1 MHSLYKFFFLV
12 LAACVL
18 LSCERKQVNNPI
30 NVSPDSSHK
39 IYGFARDTSAYA
51 MVIDT
56 SVHDSAFRE
65 ETVPIEKGGFAE
77 YFSSF
82 HQKGSPET
90 KIFYAYSDSIS
101 PFVKGRSQKS
111 AFIDLVALAYARHY
125 AMEISP
131 DDIWLLILDGFRLHV
146 KSNSDSLKDRFV
158 GPDVDTDI
166 KVFANHLTMEST
178 HEEWF
183 GVIADFF
190 DNLQEKLPPETGAPL
205 RTKFSTTSPVD
216 YNISRSMVMAI
227 ASEYYTYF
235 TYTLCGIPQIRINGT
250 KEDWSLLKD
259 SFNKL
264 ATRLDMEWWSQQLN
278 PILDEFVKAF
288 DGNSSI
294 AFWKNIY
301 KLYEP
306 KGCGNP
312 KFNGWFSK
320 FYPYLMGY
328 SDKMEFVKRT
338 DWEHDVDFETL
349 PNALTSVDVKW
360 NYLGQEIPL
369 KLYTGFIG
377 VQVDTTS
384 KMLKAARGY
393 ALRSQCGWCDI
404 KNVADTLT
412 YIPGKPHRML
422 EMLAISDSMN
432 IYDKNGLSFA
442 THDRKEIENFIKAS
456 NYKDEYMEPSIRSRI
471 KKKYKSILSVNLF
484 KDGKLLDHLQYFVVP
499 EENAGGILT
508 LQGVVAINDK
518 ERIESFFKE
527 RNIAIDGVVKEFE
540 NEQSL
545 PKLNVEILVDT
556 VILKDGISLRNGLEM
571 SAFKTGIIRALNNSM
586 GWRLNR
592 LLYRYYKDDFNL
604 SAVAS
609 IGYKENG
616 RVDENISL
624 TLMPDSNRNFK
635 MELKDILHYG
645 YMPPKVRTDVGNN
658 EIAQEI
664 VDFVKFHLAF
674 TREYRMVCKQNGQDA
689 KDSVDIIGAPATK
702 KSLCSEIKFSKDL
715 ATGGVVRYECIEL
728 NKIIVPK
735 KREKMLN
742 SKDSTL
748 ADSLMA
754 WSNALYGEPRERIRS
769 TYTNAYFNKRN
780 DVYDTR
786 YNLPISQVVKLKI
799 PPCFVEEKLNEE
811 KKYNEDFRF

>member
-1 MHSLYKFFFLV
+1 MHSLYKFFFFV

-18 LSCERKQVNNPI
+18 SSCGDEKVVKLSSNAKQ
-30 NVSPDSSHK
+30 SFE
-39 IYGFARDTSAYA
+39 GFVRDTSAYA
-51 MVIDT
+51 MVVDT

-65 ETVPIEKGGFAE
+65 ETVPVEKGGFAE

-158 GPDVDTDI
+158 GPNVDTSI
-166 KVFANHLTMEST
+166 KVQADGLTMEST

-205 RTKFSTTSPVD
+205 RTKFSTTSPID
-216 YNISRSMVMAI
+216 YNISRSMIMAI
-227 ASEYYTYF
+227 ASEYYTYTAF
-235 TYTLCGIPQIRINGT
+235 TLCGIPKIKINGT

-264 ATRLDMEWWSQQLN
+264 ASRLDMEWWSQQLN
-278 PILDEFVKAF
+278 PILDEFVKIF
-288 DGNSSI
+288 DGQSPVS
-294 AFWKNIY
+294 FWKNIY

-349 PNALTSVDVKW
+349 PNAVTSVDIEW
-360 NYLGQEIPL
+360 NYFGQEIPL

-377 VQVDTTS
+377 VQVDTAS
-384 KMLKAARGY
+384 KMLKAAMGY

-471 KKKYKSILSVNLF
+471 EKKYKSILSVNLF
-484 KDGKLLDHLQYFVVP
+484 KDGKLLDHLQYFVAP

-545 PKLNVEILVDT
+545 PKLNFDILVDT
-556 VILKDGISLRNGLEM
+556 VVLKEGKSLREDLEM
-571 SAFKTGIIRALNNSM
+571 GEFKTGIIQAFKNSM
-586 GWRLNR
+586 GWRLKR
-592 LLYRYYKDDFNL
+592 LLYRYYNDDFNL
-604 SAVAS
+604 SAVAAM
-609 IGYKENG
+609 GYKEKG
-616 RVDENISL
+616 RVDEHVSL
-624 TLMPDSNRNFK
+624 ALYPDSNKEFK
-635 MELKDILHYG
+635 EELRDVLHYG
-645 YMPPKVRTDVGNN
+645 YMPLKVHTDIGND

-664 VDFVKFHLAF
+664 VDFVKIHLAF

-715 ATGGVVRYECIEL
+715 ATGGVVSYECIEY

-799 PPCFVEEKLNEE
+799 PACFVEE
-811 KKYNEDFRF
+811 

>member
-1 MHSLYKFFFLV
+1 MHSFYKFFYLL
-12 LAACVL
+12 LATSVL
-18 LSCERKQVNNPI
+18 LSCERKQVNKPI
-30 NVSPDSSHK
+30 DVSPDSSHK
-39 IYGFARDTSAYA
+39 IYGFVRDTSAYA
-51 MVIDT
+51 MVVDT

-65 ETVPIEKGGFAE
+65 ETVPVEKGGFAE

-235 TYTLCGIPQIRINGT
+235 AYTFCGIPQIRINGT

-471 KKKYKSILSVNLF
+471 EKKYKSILSVNLF

-508 LQGVVAINDK
+508 LQGMVAIKDK

-527 RNIAIDGVVKEFE
+527 RNVAIDGVVKEFE

-545 PKLNVEILVDT
+545 PKLNIDILVDT
-556 VILKDGISLRNGLEM
+556 VVLKEGKSLREDLEM
-571 SAFKTGIIRALNNSM
+571 GEFKTGIIQAFKNSM
-586 GWRLNR
+586 GWRLKR
-592 LLYRYYKDDFNL
+592 LLYRYYNDDFNL
-604 SAVAS
+604 SAVAAM
-609 IGYKENG
+609 GYKEKG
-616 RVDENISL
+616 RVDEHVSL
-624 TLMPDSNRNFK
+624 SLEPDSNKDFK
-635 MELKDILHYG
+635 KELREVLHYG
-645 YMPPKVRTDVGNN
+645 YMPPEVHTDVGND

-664 VDFVKFHLAF
+664 VDVVKFHIAF

-715 ATGGVVRYECIEL
+715 ATGGVVRYECIEY

-754 WSNALYGEPRERIRS
+754 RFNALYGEPRERIRS

-799 PPCFVEEKLNEE
+799 PACFVEE
-811 KKYNEDFRF
+811 

>member
-1 MHSLYKFFFLV
+1 MHSLCKYFFLV

-18 LSCERKQVNNPI
+18 LSCEQKRDNGPEY
-30 NVSPDSSHK
+30 SSRLVK
-39 IYGFARDTSAYA
+39 ENASFVRDTSAYA
-51 MVIDT
+51 IIVDT
-56 SVHDSAFRE
+56 TVHDSVFRE
-65 ETVPIEKGGFAE
+65 ETVPAERGGFTE
-77 YFSSF
+77 YFASW
-82 HQKGSPET
+82 HQENIRET

-101 PFVKGRSQKS
+101 PFVKGHSQKS
-111 AFIDLVALAYARHY
+111 SFIDLIALAYAKHY
-125 AMEISP
+125 AMEINP
-131 DDIWLLILDGFRLHV
+131 DDIWLLILDGIRLHV

-158 GPDVDTDI
+158 GPNVDTDI
-166 KVFANHLTMEST
+166 KVRADWLTMEST
-178 HEEWF
+178 HEDWF
-183 GVIADFF
+183 GVIADVF
-190 DNLQEKLPPETGAPL
+190 DDLQKKLPAETGAPL
-205 RTKFSTTSPVD
+205 RTKFSTTSPID

-227 ASEYYTYF
+227 ASEYYTYSS
-235 TYTLCGIPQIRINGT
+235 YTLCGIPKIKINGT

-264 ATRLDMEWWSQQLN
+264 ASHLDMEWWSQQLN
-278 PILDEFVKAF
+278 PILDEFVKVF
-288 DGNSSI
+288 DGQSPV
-294 AFWKNIY
+294 AFWKDIY

-306 KGCGNP
+306 EGCGNP

-320 FYPYLMGY
+320 FYPYLMRY

-338 DWEHDVDFETL
+338 DWEHDIDFEIL
-349 PNALTSVDVKW
+349 PNAVTSVDVEW
-360 NYLGQEIPL
+360 NYFGQEIPL
-369 KLYTGFIG
+369 KLYIGFVGI
-377 VQVDTTS
+377 QLDTTS

-393 ALRSQCGWCDI
+393 ALHSQCGWCNI
-404 KNVADTLT
+404 KNVTDTLT
-412 YIPGKPHRML
+412 YIPGKPYRLL
-422 EMLAISDSMN
+422 EILAISDSMN
-432 IYDKNGLSFA
+432 VYDKNGLSFA

-471 KKKYKSILSVNLF
+471 EKKYKSILSVNLF

-545 PKLNVEILVDT
+545 PKLNFDILVDT
-556 VILKDGISLRNGLEM
+556 VVLKEGKSLREDLEM
-571 SAFKTGIIRALNNSM
+571 GEFKTGIIQAFKNSM
-586 GWRLNR
+586 GWRLKR
-592 LLYRYYKDDFNL
+592 LLYRYYNDDFNL
-604 SAVAS
+604 SAVSAM
-609 IGYKENG
+609 GYKEKG
-616 RVDENISL
+616 RVDEHVSL
-624 TLMPDSNRNFK
+624 ALYPDSNKKFK
-635 MELKDILHYG
+635 EELRDVLHYG
-645 YMPPKVRTDVGNN
+645 YMPLKVHTDIGND

-664 VDFVKFHLAF
+664 VDFVKIHLTF
-674 TREYRMVCKQNGQDA
+674 TRDYRMVCKENGQDA
-689 KDSVDIIGAPATK
+689 KDSVDIIGTPSAK

-715 ATGGVVRYECIEL
+715 ATGGVVRYECIEY

-754 WSNALYGEPRERIRS
+754 RFNALYGEPRERIRS

>member
-1 MHSLYKFFFLV
+1 MHSLYKFLFLF

-18 LSCERKQVNNPI
+18 LSCEQKRD
-30 NVSPDSSHK
+30 NVPHNSSRLLK
-39 IYGFARDTSAYA
+39 ENANFVRDTSAYA
-51 MVIDT
+51 IIVDT
-56 SVHDSAFRE
+56 TVHDSVFRE
-65 ETVPIEKGGFAE
+65 ETVPVEKGGFAE
-77 YFSSF
+77 YFSSS

-101 PFVKGRSQKS
+101 PFVKGHSQKS

-306 KGCGNP
+306 KGCGIP

-471 KKKYKSILSVNLF
+471 EKKYKSILSVNLF
-484 KDGKLLDHLQYFVVP
+484 KDGKLLDHLQYFVAP

-527 RNIAIDGVVKEFE
+527 RNVAIDGVVKEFE
-540 NEQSL
+540 NEQPL
-545 PKLNVEILVDT
+545 PKLNFDILVDSMA
-556 VILKDGISLRNGLEM
+556 LREGKSLRENLEM
-571 SAFKTGIIRALNNSM
+571 SAFKTGIIQAFKNSM
-586 GWRLNR
+586 GWRLKR
-592 LLYRYYKDDFNL
+592 LLYRYYNDDFNL

-609 IGYKENG
+609 MNYKENG
-616 RVDENISL
+616 RVDENLSL
-624 TLMPDSNRNFK
+624 SLFPDSNKDFE

-664 VDFVKFHLAF
+664 VDFVKIHLAF

-689 KDSVDIIGAPATK
+689 KDSVDIIGAPSAK

-715 ATGGVVRYECIEL
+715 ATGGVVRYECIEH

-754 WSNALYGEPRERIRS
+754 RFNALYGEPRERIRS

-799 PPCFVEEKLNEE
+799 PACFVEE
-811 KKYNEDFRF
+811 

>member
-1 MHSLYKFFFLV
+1 MHSLYKFLFLF
-12 LAACVL
+12 LTACVL
-18 LSCERKQVNNPI
+18 LSCERKQVNKPI
-30 NVSPDSSHK
+30 DVSPDSSHK
-39 IYGFARDTSAYA
+39 IYGFVRDTSAYA
-51 MVIDT
+51 MVVDT

-65 ETVPIEKGGFAE
+65 ETVPVEKGGFAE

-158 GPDVDTDI
+158 GPDVDTEI

-235 TYTLCGIPQIRINGT
+235 AYTLCGIPQIRINGT

-264 ATRLDMEWWSQQLN
+264 ASRLDMEWWSQQLN

-306 KGCGNP
+306 KGCENP

-320 FYPYLMGY
+320 FYPYLMEY

-471 KKKYKSILSVNLF
+471 EKKYKSILSVNLF
-484 KDGKLLDHLQYFVVP
+484 KDGKLLDHLQYFVAP

-527 RNIAIDGVVKEFE
+527 RNIAIDGVAKEFE

-545 PKLNVEILVDT
+545 PKLNFDILVDS
-556 VILKDGISLRNGLEM
+556 VVLKEGKSLRENLEM
-571 SAFKTGIIRALNNSM
+571 CEFKTGIIQAFKNSM
-586 GWRLNR
+586 GWRLKR
-592 LLYRYYKDDFNL
+592 LLYRYYNDDFNL
-604 SAVAS
+604 SAVAAM
-609 IGYKENG
+609 GYKEKG
-616 RVDENISL
+616 RVDEHVSL
-624 TLMPDSNRNFK
+624 SLMPDSNKKFK
-635 MELKDILHYG
+635 EELSEVLHNG
-645 YMPPKVRTDVGNN
+645 YMPPEVHTDVGND

-664 VDFVKFHLAF
+664 VDFVKIHLAF

-715 ATGGVVRYECIEL
+715 ATGGVVRYECIEY
-728 NKIIVPK
+728 NKKVGASERVVP
-735 KREKMLN
+735 
-742 SKDSTL
+742 
-748 ADSLMA
+748 
-754 WSNALYGEPRERIRS
+754 
-769 TYTNAYFNKRN
+769 TYYNAYFNKRN

>member
-1 MHSLYKFFFLV
+1 MHSLYKFFFLF

-18 LSCERKQVNNPI
+18 LSCERKQVNKPI
-30 NVSPDSSHK
+30 DVSPDSSHK
-39 IYGFARDTSAYA
+39 IYGFVRDTSAYA
-51 MVIDT
+51 MVVDT

-65 ETVPIEKGGFAE
+65 ETVPVENGGFTE
-77 YFSSF
+77 YFSGF

-101 PFVKGRSQKS
+101 PFVKNHSLKS
-111 AFIDLVALAYARHY
+111 SFIDLVAMAYARHY
-125 AMEISP
+125 AMEINP

-227 ASEYYTYF
+227 ASEYYTYTAF
-235 TYTLCGIPQIRINGT
+235 TLCGIPKIKINGT

-264 ATRLDMEWWSQQLN
+264 AMRIDMEWWSQQLN

-320 FYPYLMGY
+320 FYPYLMEY
-328 SDKMEFVKRT
+328 TDKIEFVKRT

-349 PNALTSVDVKW
+349 PNALTSVNVKW

-369 KLYTGFIG
+369 KLYTGFVGI
-377 VQVDTTS
+377 QVDTVS

-393 ALRSQCGWCDI
+393 ALRSQCGWCNI

-471 KKKYKSILSVNLF
+471 EKKYKSILSVNLF

-527 RNIAIDGVVKEFE
+527 RNVAIDGVVKEFE

-545 PKLNVEILVDT
+545 PKLNIDILVDT
-556 VILKDGISLRNGLEM
+556 VVLKEGKSLREDLEM
-571 SAFKTGIIRALNNSM
+571 GEFKTGIIQAFKNSM
-586 GWRLNR
+586 GWRLKR

-604 SAVAS
+604 SAVAAM
-609 IGYKENG
+609 GYKEKG
-616 RVDENISL
+616 RVDEHVSL
-624 TLMPDSNRNFK
+624 SLEPDSNKDFK
-635 MELKDILHYG
+635 KELREVLHYG
-645 YMPPKVRTDVGNN
+645 YMPLKVHTDIGND

-664 VDFVKFHLAF
+664 VDFVKIHLAF
-674 TREYRMVCKQNGQDA
+674 TRKYRMVCKQNGQDA

-715 ATGGVVRYECIEL
+715 ATGGVVRYECIEH

-754 WSNALYGEPRERIRS
+754 RFNALYGEPRERIRS

-799 PPCFVEEKLNEE
+799 PACFVEE
-811 KKYNEDFRF
+811 

>member
-1 MHSLYKFFFLV
+1 MHSLYKFFFLL
-12 LAACVL
+12 LAVSVL
-18 LSCERKQVNNPI
+18 LACEQKRD
-30 NVSPDSSHK
+30 NVPEYSSRLVK
-39 IYGFARDTSAYA
+39 ENASFVRDTSAYA
-51 MVIDT
+51 IIVDT
-56 SVHDSAFRE
+56 TVHDSVFRE
-65 ETVPIEKGGFAE
+65 ETVPAERGGFAE
-77 YFSSF
+77 YFASW
-82 HQKGSPET
+82 HQKNNHET

-101 PFVKGRSQKS
+101 SFVRDHSKKS
-111 AFIDLVALAYARHY
+111 AFIDLIALAYARHY
-125 AMEISP
+125 AMEINP

-216 YNISRSMVMAI
+216 YNISRSMIMAI
-227 ASEYYTYF
+227 ASEYYTYTAF
-235 TYTLCGIPQIRINGT
+235 TLCGIPKIKINGT

-278 PILDEFVKAF
+278 PILDEFIKVF
-288 DGNSSI
+288 DGQSSVS
-294 AFWKNIY
+294 FWKNIY

-306 KGCGNP
+306 EGCGNP
-312 KFNGWFSK
+312 EFNGWFAK

-328 SDKMEFVKRT
+328 SDKMKFVKRT
-338 DWEHDVDFETL
+338 DWDSDIDFEIL

-377 VQVDTTS
+377 IQVDTTL

-393 ALRSQCGWCDI
+393 ALRSQCGWCNI

-432 IYDKNGLSFA
+432 IYDKNGLAFA
-442 THDRKEIENFIKAS
+442 THDRNEIENFIKSS
-456 NYKDEYMEPSIRSRI
+456 NYEEEYMEPSIRSRI
-471 KKKYKSILSVNLF
+471 EKKYKSILSVNLF

-499 EENAGGILT
+499 EENSSGILT
-508 LQGVVAINDK
+508 LQGVVEINDK
-518 ERIESFFKE
+518 KSIESFFKE
-527 RNIAIDGVVKEFE
+527 RNIAIDGEVKEFE
-540 NEQSL
+540 NEKSL
-545 PKLNVEILVDT
+545 PKLNFDILVDT
-556 VILKDGISLRNGLEM
+556 VVLKKGNSLREDLEM
-571 SAFKTGIIRALNNSM
+571 GEFKTGIIQTLKNSM
-586 GWRLNR
+586 GWRLKR
-592 LLYRYYKDDFNL
+592 LLYRYYNDDFNL
-604 SAVAS
+604 SAVAVM
-609 IGYKENG
+609 GYKENG
-616 RVDENISL
+616 RVDEQVSL
-624 TLMPDSNRNFK
+624 SLMPDSNKDFE

-645 YMPPKVRTDVGNN
+645 YMPPEVHTDVGND

-664 VDFVKFHLAF
+664 VDAVKFHIAF
-674 TREYRMVCKQNGQDA
+674 TRDYRMVCKQNGQDS
-689 KDSVDIIGAPATK
+689 KDSVDIVGAPATK

-715 ATGGVVRYECIEL
+715 ATGGVVRYECIEY

-735 KREKMLN
+735 KRKKKLN
-742 SKDSTL
+742 SKEAAL

-754 WSNALYGEPRERIRS
+754 WSNALYVEPRERIRS
-769 TYTNAYFNKRN
+769 TYTNAYFNKRH
-780 DVYDTR
+780 DVYDSR
-786 YNLPISQVVKLKI
+786 YNLPISQVVTLKI
-799 PPCFVEEKLNEE
+799 PACFVEEK
-811 KKYNEDFRF
+811 

>member
-1 MHSLYKFFFLV
+1 MHSFYKFFYLL
-12 LAACVL
+12 LATSVL
-18 LSCERKQVNNPI
+18 LSCERKQVNKPI
-30 NVSPDSSHK
+30 DVSPDSSHK
-39 IYGFARDTSAYA
+39 IYGFVRDTSAYA
-51 MVIDT
+51 MVVDT

-65 ETVPIEKGGFAE
+65 ETVPVEKGGFAE

-82 HQKGSPET
+82 HQKGSPKT

-190 DNLQEKLPPETGAPL
+190 DNLQEKLPPETDAPL

-227 ASEYYTYF
+227 ASEYYTYSA
-235 TYTLCGIPQIRINGT
+235 YTLCGIPKIKINGT

-264 ATRLDMEWWSQQLN
+264 ATRIDMEWWSQQLN

-393 ALRSQCGWCDI
+393 AMRSQCGWCNI

-471 KKKYKSILSVNLF
+471 EKKYKSILSVNLF

-527 RNIAIDGVVKEFE
+527 RNVAIDGVVKEFE

-545 PKLNVEILVDT
+545 PKLNIDILVDT
-556 VILKDGISLRNGLEM
+556 VVLKEGKSLRNGLEM

-586 GWRLNR
+586 GWRLKR

-616 RVDENISL
+616 RVNENISL
-624 TLMPDSNRNFK
+624 TLMPDSNRNFE

-664 VDFVKFHLAF
+664 VDFVKIHLAF

-715 ATGGVVRYECIEL
+715 ATGGVVRYECIEY

-754 WSNALYGEPRERIRS
+754 RFNALYGEPRERIRS

-799 PPCFVEEKLNEE
+799 PACFVEE
-811 KKYNEDFRF
+811 

>member
-1 MHSLYKFFFLV
+1 MHSFYKFFYLL
-12 LAACVL
+12 LATSVL
-18 LSCERKQVNNPI
+18 LSCERKQVNKPI
-30 NVSPDSSHK
+30 DVSPDSSHK
-39 IYGFARDTSAYA
+39 IYGFVRDTSAYA
-51 MVIDT
+51 MVVDT

-65 ETVPIEKGGFAE
+65 ETVPVEQGGFAE
-77 YFSSF
+77 YFASR
-82 HQKGSPET
+82 HQKNSPET

-146 KSNSDSLKDRFV
+146 KSNSDSLKNRFV

-338 DWEHDVDFETL
+338 DWEQDVDFETL

-471 KKKYKSILSVNLF
+471 EKKYKSILSVNLF

-527 RNIAIDGVVKEFE
+527 RNVAIDGVVKEFE

-545 PKLNVEILVDT
+545 PKLNFDILVDT
-556 VILKDGISLRNGLEM
+556 VVLKEGKSLRENLEM
-571 SAFKTGIIRALNNSM
+571 GEFKTGIIQAFKNSM
-586 GWRLNR
+586 GWRLKR
-592 LLYRYYKDDFNL
+592 LLYRYYNDGFNL
-604 SAVAS
+604 SAVAAM
-609 IGYKENG
+609 GYKEKG
-616 RVDENISL
+616 RVDEHVSL
-624 TLMPDSNRNFK
+624 SLEPDSNKDFK
-635 MELKDILHYG
+635 KELREVLHYG
-645 YMPPKVRTDVGNN
+645 YMPLKVHTDIGND

-664 VDFVKFHLAF
+664 VDFVKIHLAF

-689 KDSVDIIGAPATK
+689 KDSVDIIGAPSAK

-715 ATGGVVRYECIEL
+715 ATGGVVRYECIEY

-754 WSNALYGEPRERIRS
+754 RFNALYGEPRERIRS
-769 TYTNAYFNKRN
+769 TYTNVYFNKRN

-799 PPCFVEEKLNEE
+799 PACFVEE
-811 KKYNEDFRF
+811 